1 MGVGVFELG
10 NPEGRGTQAVLE
22 IQVDGGGGEGEG
34 KKTVP
39 SIVGVRIFSGI
50 TQYQAICNS
59 LKVAEVKICSRVS
72 HSKALPSI
80 LEIAEEFWP

>member
-1 MGVGVFELG
+1 MEIQMGVGVFELG

-22 IQVDGGGGEGEG
+22 IQVDRGGGGEGEG

-50 TQYQAICNS
+50 TQ
-59 LKVAEVKICSRVS
+59 
-72 HSKALPSI
+72 
-80 LEIAEEFWP
+80 